1 MVFSFEPSTRNSFRA
16 RPSAD
21 HRCAHRVPS
30 RGCSHGPWWATSP
43 SLAPKPTRRRD
54 ETAPR
59 LRSLSIGPTS
69 GCGLSRTS
77 YPPRSTAEHAHRA
90 GLDSDRVDDSVLVVG
105 ELAANSVHRGG
116 GAGLVRTW
124 IEADHF
130 VCEVH
135 DAGRLNDP
143 LAGRRPADGQQLSG
157 RGLLVVNHLTDLVRM
172 HTQPAGTTIRA
183 YFQLVVPKTRF
194 TSVDLRPRAGGRP
207 A

>member
-1 MVFSFEPSTRNSFRA
+1 
-16 RPSAD
+16 
-21 HRCAHRVPS
+21 
-30 RGCSHGPWWATSP
+30 
-43 SLAPKPTRRRD
+43 
-54 ETAPR
+54 
-59 LRSLSIGPTS
+59 
-69 GCGLSRTS
+69 
-77 YPPRSTAEHAHRA
+77 
-90 GLDSDRVDDSVLVVG
+90 VDDSVLVVG

-135 DAGRLNDP
+135 DAGRLDDP

-207 A
+207 AYSVGGAMDRMLQAECMVQCRRCWTVSVAAPQNGAGEHLGDSG